1 MRVQYLV
8 MKDSSLRILLIDD
21 DPEFPEII
29 RIMLA
34 KYASFDFELV
44 IARTIADAIRR
55 LGGDPI
61 DVVLLDLVLPDS
73 SGLDSYRRL
82 QEAYPDHP
90 LVVITG
96 VDNED
101 WAIEAIKGGAQDY
114 LLKDDL
120 HGQALV
126 RSLRYAVERLGAA
139 AEIRDAQ
146 RFVNSIVEN
155 IPNMI
160 FVKDAQD
167 LRFIRFNRAGEE
179 LLGYSRLELLGRN
192 DYDFFPKEEADFFT
206 EKDREV
212 LRGRKAVDIPEE
224 TINTRYKGERILHT
238 IKMPILDEDGEP
250 LYLLGISED
259 ITDRKK
265 AEEARQA
272 AEAKEREILERT
284 DRMNTLGLLAA
295 GIAHEIN
302 NPLQGMLSHLGRIRR
317 ALPADFARV
326 DSMDMVERAVETI
339 ADLIQQLLRL
349 GNPDPDHRGE
359 LAECGR
365 AVEFVA
371 QLTLA
376 QLKRSDIALIVKNLK
391 PADCRL
397 AIPERELTQVLL
409 NLIINARDAMPDGGV
424 LTITTDS
431 TDDEVFIT
439 VSDTGTGIPP
449 DELSRI
455 FTPFYTT
462 KGAQGSGLGLS
473 VAASLI
479 QSCDGRIEVASKPG
493 EGATFTMTL
502 PRVNL

>member
-1 MRVQYLV
+1 
-8 MKDSSLRILLIDD
+8 MKGSSLKVLLIDD
-21 DPEFPEII
+21 DPAFPEII

-44 IARTIADAIRR
+44 IARNIAEAIQR
-55 LGGDPI
+55 LGGDSI

-73 SGLDSYRRL
+73 DGLDSYRRL
-82 QEAYPDHP
+82 QEIYPDHP

-120 HGQALV
+120 EGQALV
-126 RSLRYAVERLGAA
+126 RSLRYAVERRRVADAL
-139 AEIRDAQ
+139 RDAQ
-146 RFVNSIVEN
+146 QFLNSIVEN

-160 FVKDAQD
+160 FVKDAKD
-167 LRFIRFNRAGEE
+167 LRFVRFNRAGEE
-179 LLGYSRLELLGRN
+179 LLGYSRRDLIGKN

-212 LRGRKAVDIPEE
+212 LRGRMVVDIPEE

-238 IKMPILDEDGEP
+238 IKMPILDENGEP

-259 ITDRKK
+259 ITERKK

-272 AEAKEREILERT
+272 AEVKEREILERT

-302 NPLQGMLSHLGRIRR
+302 NPLQGMLSHLDRIRR
-317 ALPADFARV
+317 ALPADFPRL
-326 DSMDMVERAVETI
+326 DSMDMIERAVETI
-339 ADLIQQLLRL
+339 AELIQQLLRL
-349 GNPDPDHRGE
+349 GNPERDHRGE

-376 QLKRSDIALIVKNLK
+376 QLKRAGIALIVKNLK
-391 PADCRL
+391 PASCL
-397 AIPERELTQVLL
+397 MSIPERELTQVLL

-424 LTITTDS
+424 LTITTDC
-431 TDDEVFIT
+431 DEERVMIV
-439 VSDTGTGIPP
+439 VSDTGTGIPSE
-449 DELSRI
+449 ELSRI

-462 KGAQGSGLGLS
+462 KGTQGSGLGLS

-479 QSCDGRIEVASKPG
+479 QSCNGRIDVVSEPG
-493 EGATFTMTL
+493 RGTSFTMTI
-502 PRVNL
+502 PRVNP